1 MPSTVPFKDL
11 SLSFA
16 KNKVTDDLLVKKEDA
31 AVKQA
36 ILNLLLTQKGERIY
50 DPEYGSDL
58 KSHLFEPLDFGTAGS
73 IKDSIIRTIRNYEPR
88 VSIDECVVEPNIES
102 NGFDVRLD
110 FQVLSRA
117 DVPPISIEFF
127 LNRSQ

>member
-58 KSHLFEPLDFGTAGS
+58 KSHLFEPLDFGTAGT
-73 IKDSIIRTIRNYEPR
+73 IKDEIVRTLKNYEPR

>member
-50 DPEYGSDL
+50 DREYGSDL

-73 IKDSIIRTIRNYEPR
+73 IKDNISKTIDTYEPR
-88 VSIDECVVEPNIES
+88 VSIETLLVEPNLES
-102 NGFDVRLD
+102 NGFDVQLD

-117 DVPPISIEFF
+117 DIPPISIEFF

>member
-50 DPEYGSDL
+50 DREYGSDL

-73 IKDSIIRTIRNYEPR
+73 IKDNISKTIDTYEPR
-88 VSIDECVVEPNIES
+88 VSIETLLVEPNLES

>member
-11 SLSFA
+11 SLSFS
-16 KNKVTDDLLVKKEDA
+16 KNKVTEDLLVKKEDA

-36 ILNLLLTQKGERIY
+36 VLNILLTNKGERVY
-50 DPEYGSDL
+50 DSQYGSNVRTY
-58 KSHLFEPLDFGTAGS
+58 LFEPLDFGTAGS
-73 IKDSIIRTIRNYEPR
+73 IRDEIVRTLKRYEPR
-88 VSIDECVVEPNIES
+88 VTIQECLVEPNFDS

-110 FQVLSRA
+110 FKVISRA
-117 DVPPISIEFF
+117 DVPRISIEFF

>member
-73 IKDSIIRTIRNYEPR
+73 IKDNISKTIDTYEPR
-88 VSIDECVVEPNIES
+88 VSIETLLVEPNLES

-117 DVPPISIEFF
+117 DIPPISIEF
-127 LNRSQ
+127 LSLIHI

>member
-36 ILNLLLTQKGERIY
+36 VLNLLLTNKGERVY
-50 DPEYGSDL
+50 DSDYGSNIRTY
-58 KSHLFEPLDFGTAGS
+58 LFEPLDFGTAGT
-73 IKDSIIRTIRNYEPR
+73 IKDEIVRTLKNYEPR
-88 VSIDECVVEPNIES
+88 ISIDECVVEPNIES

>member
-36 ILNLLLTQKGERIY
+36 ILNLLLTNKGERIY

-73 IKDSIIRTIRNYEPR
+73 IKDNISKTIDTYEPR
-88 VSIDECVVEPNIES
+88 VSIETLLVEPNLES

-117 DVPPISIEFF
+117 DIPPISIEFF

>member
-16 KNKVTDDLLVKKEDA
+16 KNKVTEDLLVKKEDA

-36 ILNLLLTQKGERIY
+36 VLNILLTNNGERLY
-50 DPEYGSDL
+50 DAQYGSNVRAY
-58 KSHLFEPLDFGTAGS
+58 LFEPLDFGTAGS
-73 IKDSIIRTIRNYEPR
+73 IKDEIVRTLKTYEPR
-88 VSIDECVVEPNIES
+88 VSIQECIVEPNFDS
-102 NGFDVRLD
+102 NGFEVRLD
-110 FQVLSRA
+110 FKVLSRA
-117 DVPPISIEFF
+117 DVPRISIEFF

>member
-36 ILNLLLTQKGERIY
+36 VLNLLLTNKGERVY
-50 DPEYGSDL
+50 DSDYGSNIRTY
-58 KSHLFEPLDFGTAGS
+58 LFEPLDFGTAGT
-73 IKDSIIRTIRNYEPR
+73 IKDEIVRTLRNYEPR

>member
-36 ILNLLLTQKGERIY
+36 ILNLLLTEKGERLY
-50 DPEYGSDL
+50 NAQYGSDL
-58 KSHLFEPLDFGTAGS
+58 RSHLFEPLDFGTAGT
-73 IKDSIIRTIRNYEPR
+73 IKDEIVRTLKNYEPR

-117 DVPPISIEFF
+117 DIPPISIEFF

>member
-16 KNKVTDDLLVKKEDA
+16 KNKVTEDLLVKKEDA

-36 ILNLLLTQKGERIY
+36 VLNILLTNKGERVY
-50 DPEYGSDL
+50 DAQYGSNVRTY
-58 KSHLFEPLDFGTAGS
+58 LFEPLDFGTAGS
-73 IKDSIIRTIRNYEPR
+73 IRDEIVRTLKRYEPR
-88 VSIDECVVEPNIES
+88 VTIQECLVEPNFDS
-102 NGFDVRLD
+102 NGFEVRLD
-110 FQVLSRA
+110 FKVLSRA
-117 DVPPISIEFF
+117 DVPRISIEFF

>member
-36 ILNLLLTQKGERIY
+36 ILNLLLTEKGERLY
-50 DPEYGSDL
+50 DAQFGSDL
-58 KSHLFEPLDFGTAGS
+58 KSHLFEPLDFGAAGI
-73 IKDSIIRTIRNYEPR
+73 IKDNIIRTKDTYEPR
-88 VSIDECVVEPNIES
+88 VSVDRC
-102 NGFDVRLD
+102 
-110 FQVLSRA
+110 
-117 DVPPISIEFF
+117 
-127 LNRSQ
+127 

>member
-36 ILNLLLTQKGERIY
+36 VLNLLLTNKGERIY
-50 DPEYGSDL
+50 DSEYGSDIR
-58 KSHLFEPLDFGTAGS
+58 SYLFEPLDFGTAGS
-73 IKDSIIRTIRNYEPR
+73 IRDNIIRTLKKYEPR
-88 VSIDECVVEPNIES
+88 IFIDECIVEPNMES
-102 NGFDVRLD
+102 NGFDVQLD
-110 FQVLSRA
+110 FRVLSRA

>member
-50 DPEYGSDL
+50 DREYGSDL

-73 IKDSIIRTIRNYEPR
+73 IKDNISKTIDTYEPR
-88 VSIDECVVEPNIES
+88 VSIETLLVEPNLES
-102 NGFDVRLD
+102 NGFDVRID

-117 DVPPISIEFF
+117 DIPPISIEFF

>member
-73 IKDSIIRTIRNYEPR
+73 IKDNISKTIDTYEPR
-88 VSIDECVVEPNIES
+88 VSIETLLVEPNLES

-117 DVPPISIEFF
+117 DIPPISIEFF

>member
-16 KNKVTDDLLVKKEDA
+16 KNKVTEDLFVKKEDA

-36 ILNLLLTQKGERIY
+36 VLNILLTNKGERVY
-50 DPEYGSDL
+50 DSQYGSNVRTY
-58 KSHLFEPLDFGTAGS
+58 LFEPLDFGTAGS
-73 IKDSIIRTIRNYEPR
+73 IRDEIVRTLKRYEPR
-88 VSIDECVVEPNIES
+88 VTIQECLVEPNFDS

-110 FQVLSRA
+110 FKVLSRA
-117 DVPPISIEFF
+117 DVPRISIEFF

>member
-36 ILNLLLTQKGERIY
+36 VLNLLLTNKGERVY
-50 DPEYGSDL
+50 DSDYGSNIRTY
-58 KSHLFEPLDFGTAGS
+58 LFEPLDYGTSQQIVGGIQTA
-73 IKDSIIRTIRNYEPR
+73 IEKYEPR
-88 VSIDECVVEPNIES
+88 IGIRDLSAKPNRVDNGYDVEMTYVIR
-102 NGFDVRLD
+102 GTDL
-110 FQVLSRA
+110 
-117 DVPPISIEFF
+117 PPVAVEFF
-127 LNRSQ
+127 LERTR

>member
-36 ILNLLLTQKGERIY
+36 VLNLLLTNKGERVY
-50 DPEYGSDL
+50 DSDYGSNIRTY
-58 KSHLFEPLDFGTAGS
+58 LFEPLDFGTAGT
-73 IKDSIIRTIRNYEPR
+73 IKDEIVRTLKNYEPR
-88 VSIDECVVEPNIES
+88 VSIDECVVEPNLES

>member
-16 KNKVTDDLLVKKEDA
+16 KNKVTEDLLVKKEDA

-36 ILNLLLTQKGERIY
+36 VLNILLTNKGERVY
-50 DPEYGSDL
+50 DAQYGSNVRTY
-58 KSHLFEPLDFGTAGS
+58 LFEPLDFGTAGS
-73 IKDSIIRTIRNYEPR
+73 IKDEIVRTLKRYEPR
-88 VSIDECVVEPNIES
+88 VTIQECLVEPNFDS

-110 FQVLSRA
+110 FKVLSRA
-117 DVPPISIEFF
+117 DVPRISIEFF

>member
-50 DPEYGSDL
+50 DCEYGSDL

-73 IKDSIIRTIRNYEPR
+73 IKDNISKTIDTYEPR
-88 VSIDECVVEPNIES
+88 VSIETLLVEPNLES

-117 DVPPISIEFF
+117 DIPPISIEFF

>member
-36 ILNLLLTQKGERIY
+36 VLNLLLTNKGERIY
-50 DPEYGSDL
+50 DSEYGSDIR
-58 KSHLFEPLDFGTAGS
+58 SYLFEPLDFGTAGS
-73 IKDSIIRTIRNYEPR
+73 IRDNIIRTLKKYEPR
-88 VSIDECVVEPNIES
+88 IFIDECIVEPNMES
-102 NGFDVRLD
+102 NGFDVQLD
-110 FQVLSRA
+110 FRVLSRA
-117 DVPPISIEFF
+117 DVPQISIEFF

>member
-36 ILNLLLTQKGERIY
+36 VLNLLLTNKGERVY
-50 DPEYGSDL
+50 DSDYGSNIRTY
-58 KSHLFEPLDFGTAGS
+58 LFEPLDFGTAGT
-73 IKDSIIRTIRNYEPR
+73 IKDEIVRTLKNYEPR

-117 DVPPISIEFF
+117 DGPPISIEFF

>member
-36 ILNLLLTQKGERIY
+36 ILNLLLTQKGERLY
-50 DPEYGSDL
+50 DAEYGSDL

-73 IKDSIIRTIRNYEPR
+73 IKDNISKTIDTYEPR
-88 VSIDECVVEPNIES
+88 VSIETLLVEPNIES

-110 FQVLSRA
+110 FLVLSRT

>member
-11 SLSFA
+11 SLSFS
-16 KNKVTDDLLVKKEDA
+16 KNKVTEDLLVKKEDA

-36 ILNLLLTQKGERIY
+36 VLNILLTNKGERVY
-50 DPEYGSDL
+50 DSQYGSNVRTY
-58 KSHLFEPLDFGTAGS
+58 LFEPLDFGTAGS
-73 IKDSIIRTIRNYEPR
+73 IRDEIVRTLKRYEPR
-88 VSIDECVVEPNIES
+88 VTIQECLVEPNFDS

-110 FQVLSRA
+110 FKVLSRA
-117 DVPPISIEFF
+117 DVPRISIEFF

>member
-16 KNKVTDDLLVKKEDA
+16 KNKVTEDLLVKKEDA

-36 ILNLLLTQKGERIY
+36 VLNILLTNQGERLY
-50 DPEYGSDL
+50 DSQYGSNIR
-58 KSHLFEPLDFGTAGS
+58 SYLFEPLDFGTAG
-73 IKDSIIRTIRNYEPR
+73 TIRDEIVRTLGTYEPR
-88 VSIDECVVEPNIES
+88 VTVQQCIVEPNFDS

-110 FQVLSRA
+110 FQVLSRS
-117 DVPPISIEFF
+117 DVPRISIEFF

>member
-36 ILNLLLTQKGERIY
+36 VLNLLLTNKGERVY
-50 DPEYGSDL
+50 DSDYGSNIRTY
-58 KSHLFEPLDFGTAGS
+58 LFEPLDFGTAGT
-73 IKDSIIRTIRNYEPR
+73 IKDEIVRTLKNYEPR
-88 VSIDECVVEPNIES
+88 VSSDECVVEPNMES

-110 FQVLSRA
+110 FRVLSRA
-117 DVPPISIEFF
+117 DVPQISIEFF
-127 LNRSQ
+127 LSRSQ

>member
-36 ILNLLLTQKGERIY
+36 VLNLLLTNKGERVY
-50 DPEYGSDL
+50 DSDYGSNIRTY
-58 KSHLFEPLDFGTAGS
+58 LFEPLDFGTAGT
-73 IKDSIIRTIRNYEPR
+73 IKDEIVRTLKNYEPR

>member
-1 MPSTVPFKDL
+1 MLSTVPFKDL
-11 SLSFA
+11 SLSFS

-36 ILNLLLTQKGERIY
+36 VLNLLLTNKGERVY
-50 DPEYGSDL
+50 DSDYGSNIRTY
-58 KSHLFEPLDFGTAGS
+58 LFEPLDFGTAGT
-73 IKDSIIRTIRNYEPR
+73 IKDEIVRTLKNYEPR

>member
-36 ILNLLLTQKGERIY
+36 ILNLLLTEKGERLY
-50 DPEYGSDL
+50 NAQYGSDL
-58 KSHLFEPLDFGTAGS
+58 RSHLFEPLDFGTAGS

-88 VSIDECVVEPNIES
+88 VGDIGVEVDARPDSNTMEVKVLFEIVGIEAPVQS
-102 NGFDVRLD
+102 FSFILEPTR
-110 FQVLSRA
+110 
-117 DVPPISIEFF
+117 
-127 LNRSQ
+127 

>member
-16 KNKVTDDLLVKKEDA
+16 KNKVTEDLLVKKEDA

-36 ILNLLLTQKGERIY
+36 VLNILLTNKGERLY
-50 DPEYGSDL
+50 DAQYGSNVRTC
-58 KSHLFEPLDFGTAGS
+58 LFEPLDFGTAGS
-73 IKDSIIRTIRNYEPR
+73 IKDEIVRTLKTYEPR
-88 VSIDECVVEPNIES
+88 VSIQECIVEPNFDS
-102 NGFDVRLD
+102 NGFEVRLD
-110 FQVLSRA
+110 FKVLSRA
-117 DVPPISIEFF
+117 DVPRISIEFF